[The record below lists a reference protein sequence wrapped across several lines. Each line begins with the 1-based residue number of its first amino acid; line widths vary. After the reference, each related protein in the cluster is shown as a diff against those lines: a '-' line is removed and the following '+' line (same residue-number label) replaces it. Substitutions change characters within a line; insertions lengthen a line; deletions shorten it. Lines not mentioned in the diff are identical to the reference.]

1 MPEIKF
7 NDKNFEAEVL
17 KSDQPVLVDF
27 YADWCGP
34 CRMLAPIIEE
44 LSKEFEGKA
53 KIGKLSTEDSPEITQ
68 KYSIMSIPALKIF
81 KKGKIVWEA
90 VGLQQKAKLV
100 EELKK
105 HV

>member
-7 NDKNFEAEVL
+7 NDKNFEEEVL

-34 CRMLAPIIEE
+34 CRMQAPIMEE
-44 LSKEFEGKA
+44 LAKEFKEKI
-53 KIGKLSTEDSPEITQ
+53 KIGKFSIEESPKMTE
-68 KYSIMSIPALKIF
+68 KYGIMSIPALKIF

-100 EELKK
+100 EALNKYL
-105 HV
+105 